1 MSYAEEA
8 VKRGSLAVAACNG
21 RDAIAMCLERP
32 AADGDITDSDASPP
46 RASETTVATSA
57 TTAAADGTAE
67 DTARAG
73 DEHVYSRRRNRRK
86 RREGG
91 VRDPGVGV
99 GIVDSANNQDRKLCE
114 VCENHAYACMG
125 T

>member
-32 AADGDITDSDASPP
+32 AADGDITDSDATPS
-46 RASETTVATSA
+46 RAPETTVATSA
-57 TTAAADGTAE
+57 ITGAGAG

-73 DEHVYSRRRNRRK
+73 DDHVYSRRRNRRK

-114 VCENHAYACMG
+114 VCENHAYACMR